1 MHTLTKF
8 TPPTPVLPRL
18 PGPTPQRHPDPLE
31 QMRLDDRADWA
42 LLKLVTGALRIGVS
56 ARLAKTAVA
65 TLGGRDPQEIE
76 DLWPMLVPPYTSLL
90 TWLDGKGPRPEAK
103 NSLRFFPPMLA
114 RGRGREFLAP
124 VAGLHDEEACQ
135 SVEVAPSLVIPDVG
149 PLTAHHDGHVA
160 LARLID

>member
-1 MHTLTKF
+1 M
-8 TPPTPVLPRL
+8 
-18 PGPTPQRHPDPLE
+18 GE
-31 QMRLDDRADWA
+31 
-42 LLKLVTGALRIGVS
+42 ALREFDCARMGVGPDGEE
-56 ARLAKTAVA
+56 A
-65 TLGGRDPQEIE
+65 E
-76 DLWPMLVPPYTSLL
+76 LL
-90 TWLDGKGPRPEAK
+90 C
-103 NSLRFFPPMLA
+103 LA